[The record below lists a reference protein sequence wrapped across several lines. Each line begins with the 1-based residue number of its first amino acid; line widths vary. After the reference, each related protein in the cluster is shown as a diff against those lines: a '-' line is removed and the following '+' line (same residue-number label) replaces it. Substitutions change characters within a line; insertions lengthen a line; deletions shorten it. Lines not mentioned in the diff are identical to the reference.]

1 MSSFRHAPA
10 ETGFGREAP
19 NPERSALYQAALS
32 ARSGS
37 AARLRPLVQ
46 EFGSLDRALEATPAA
61 LSAPLGMTAGAARA
75 YVNELRAG
83 VARATRQIAAA
94 LARGLHVITWEDAG
108 YPPALH
114 DDPVGCAPLLYIEGR
129 LPAQLAYPSRQLR
142 SCAVIG
148 TRRATPGA
156 LGFTRDLTR
165 ALTRE
170 GLVVVSGL
178 ALGIDG
184 AAHEGALQALEL
196 PDEQLAAAAAQR
208 TFDWRADQEATS
220 RPAPTVAVL
229 GGGHGHLHP
238 AAHTGL
244 ARRIVATG
252 GAVVSEWPPDMA
264 PRKHTFLRRNR
275 VISGLAKAVLV
286 VEAGLRSGTNST
298 VAHALEQGRDLL
310 AVPAAPWSAAGAGCL
325 ALVNEG
331 AELVY
336 GYADVM
342 AQYEQFVAVR
352 LQGEPSDSAP
362 PGALQP
368 GLGLLRPPAS
378 SANSGSVH
386 QQVLETIR
394 ERLSPTLDFSL
405 DALVGLTPY
414 SASVLIG
421 VMTTLELLGAVEPT
435 DGGRYRLR
443 DPLPQRRQRRE

>member
-10 ETGFGREAP
+10 ETGFGRNEP
-19 NPERSALYQAALS
+19 SLERSALYQAALA
-32 ARSGS
+32 ARGGS

-46 EFGSLDRALEATPAA
+46 EFGSLHRALESAPAA
-61 LSAPLGMTAGAARA
+61 LSAPLALPEAAARA
-75 YVNELRAG
+75 FINEVRAG
-83 VARATRQIAAA
+83 VAGARRQVAAA
-94 LARGLHVITWEDAG
+94 LAGGLQVITWEDAG

-129 LPAQLAYPSRQLR
+129 LPAQLAYPSTLLR

-165 ALTRE
+165 ALARE

-184 AAHEGALQALEL
+184 AAHEGALQALER
-196 PDEQLAAAAAQR
+196 PDAHLEAAAAQR
-208 TFDWRADQEATS
+208 TFEWRADQEPTS

-238 AAHTGL
+238 AAHAGL

-252 GAVVSEWPPDMA
+252 GAVLSEWPPDAA

-286 VEAGLRSGTNST
+286 VEAGVRSGTNST

-325 ALVNEG
+325 ALVSEG
-331 AELVY
+331 ADLVY
-336 GYADVM
+336 GYSDVM
-342 AQYEQFVAVR
+342 AHYEQFVAVR
-352 LQGEPSDSAP
+352 LQAEAAAGAP
-362 PGALQP
+362 PNALQP
-368 GLGLLRPPAS
+368 GLGLQPPPVAT
-378 SANSGSVH
+378 ARAGSVH
-386 QQVLETIR
+386 QQILFTIKHA
-394 ERLSPTLDFSL
+394 LPPTLEFSL
-405 DALVGLTPY
+405 DALAGLSPWPT
-414 SASVLIG
+414 SVLIG
-421 VMTTLELLGAVEPT
+421 ALTTLELEGEIEAT
-435 DGGRYRLR
+435 ASGRFRLR
-443 DPLPQRRQRRE
+443 DPLPPRRQKPV